1 MNLLYGIFN
10 GNLPSINVN
19 NKRIIDIHYPV
30 FQYPNKKV
38 YIRESYERLYNYLDI
53 IININYMMKVI
64 KDLNSKLSDNKEWSE
79 KLEFF
84 YTKVK
89 CCKRISIIET
99 LINENYELMSIL
111 NKEEE
116 KITKY
121 YDLDEFKTLM
131 KEYIVEIHKE
141 KEKISEGIES
151 IKMEKDKYIEQLKK
165 IEDYY

>member
-1 MNLLYGIFN
+1 MNSLYGIFN

-84 YTKVK
+84 LYKSK
-89 CCKRISIIET
+89 MLQKN
-99 LINENYELMSIL
+99 INYRNI
-111 NKEEE
+111 
-116 KITKY
+116 
-121 YDLDEFKTLM
+121 
-131 KEYIVEIHKE
+131 
-141 KEKISEGIES
+141 
-151 IKMEKDKYIEQLKK
+151 DK
-165 IEDYY
+165 

>member
-1 MNLLYGIFN
+1 
-10 GNLPSINVN
+10 
-19 NKRIIDIHYPV
+19 
-30 FQYPNKKV
+30 
-38 YIRESYERLYNYLDI
+38 
-53 IININYMMKVI
+53 
-64 KDLNSKLSDNKEWSE
+64 
-79 KLEFF
+79 
-84 YTKVK
+84 
-89 CCKRISIIET
+89 
-99 LINENYELMSIL
+99 MSIL

-165 IEDYY
+165 IEDYYEELKQK